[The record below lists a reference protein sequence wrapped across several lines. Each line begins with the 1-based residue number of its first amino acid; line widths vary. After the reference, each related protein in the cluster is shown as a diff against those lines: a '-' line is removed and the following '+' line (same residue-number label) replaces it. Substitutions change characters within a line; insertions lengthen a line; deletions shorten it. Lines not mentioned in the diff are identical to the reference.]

1 MSKKTSNVINEIRDI
16 TDKIVTDYEVAEQSL
31 KSRLNKI
38 NQMIDELVIESSL
51 SESDAEQASDLTT
64 DITDKLRLIQFDS
77 VSELESEKMIT
88 KLKNRFN
95 NQSNQSD
102 KIWNRNFDLLIDFM
116 TENGHCYFEENQ
128 KYNGL
133 NLGKWVREQRKLFKS
148 STLEPYRRKKLDD
161 IKIKDSAYILFSRFD
176 TSSFLDRDESHYPN
190 GMLEEIKNVISQN
203 AGAYELDS
211 PIENDFVDSYI
222 NYNCWLWSNQDA
234 SWIRYYKELKKF
246 YSANYHCFV
255 PSGFVSNDLKLGNW
269 VLRIRQDYTK
279 GLVKGGLYDD
289 CSNPESLNRYL
300 LLWNLF
306 FVYETNL
313 NNAFNH
319 SQRTS
324 DAKDILDMG
333 KRANQYISEELFLDA
348 YPSDKRIEKLND
360 IINDEQ

>member
-38 NQMIDELVIESSL
+38 NQMIDELVMESSL
-51 SESDAEQASDLTT
+51 SESDAEHASDLTT

-128 KYNGL
+128 KYKGL

-161 IKIKDSAYILFSRFD
+161 IKIKDSTYILFSRFD
-176 TSSFLDRDESHYPN
+176 ILKFIERDEAYYPN
-190 GMLEEIKNVISQN
+190 GLLDEIKDMI
-203 AGAYELDS
+203 GRKAYDDAS
-211 PIENDFVDSYI
+211 VENDYVDSYI
-222 NYNCWLWSNQDA
+222 NHNCWLWSNQDA
-234 SWIRYYKELKKF
+234 SWMRYYKELKKF
-246 YSANYHCFV
+246 YSSNYHCFV

-269 VLRIRQDYTK
+269 VLRIRQDYSK
-279 GLVKGGLYDD
+279 GLVKGGLDD
-289 CSNPESLNRYL
+289 NSSNSQSLNRYL

-319 SQRTS
+319 SQKTN

-333 KRANQYISEELFLDA
+333 KRANQYISKELFLDA
-348 YPSDKRIEKLND
+348 YPSEKRIEEYTD
-360 IINDEQ
+360 TINDK